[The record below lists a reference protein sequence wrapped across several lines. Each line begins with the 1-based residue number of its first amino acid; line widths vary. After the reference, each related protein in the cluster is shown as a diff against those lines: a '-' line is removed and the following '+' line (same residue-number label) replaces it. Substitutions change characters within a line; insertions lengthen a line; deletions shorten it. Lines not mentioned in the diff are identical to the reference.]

1 MKANGFGRLDFIV
14 RQRGRVILRIV
25 HFDPDGLWFKQ
36 DSAGNVTPISAEK
49 AIKLVRAWTE
59 HYRDAK
65 ASISG
70 GLIHYLQD
78 NNIMEA
84 ERLIQEL
91 KSQASVSLSGLVFV
105 GKKG

>member
-1 MKANGFGRLDFIV
+1 MKTNGYGRLDFIV
-14 RQRGRVILRIV
+14 RQRGREILRIV
-25 HFDPDGLWFKQ
+25 HFDSDGLWFKQ
-36 DSAGNVTPISAEK
+36 DSAGNVTPITEEK

-78 NNIMEA
+78 KNIIET
-84 ERLIQEL
+84 ERLMQEL
-91 KSQASVSLSGLVFV
+91 KNEKSVAISGLVFSR
-105 GKKG
+105 

>member
-1 MKANGFGRLDFIV
+1 MKTNGYGRLDFIV
-14 RQRGRVILRIV
+14 RQRGREILRIV
-25 HFDPDGLWFKQ
+25 HFDSNGLWFKQ
-36 DSAGNVTPISAEK
+36 DSAGNVTPITEEK

-78 NNIMEA
+78 KNIIET
-84 ERLIQEL
+84 ERLMQEL
-91 KSQASVSLSGLVFV
+91 KNEKSVAISGLVFF
-105 GKKG
+105 G

>member
-1 MKANGFGRLDFIV
+1 MKTKGFGRLDFIV

-25 HFDPDGLWFKQ
+25 HFDGLNLWFKQ
-36 DSAGNVTPISAEK
+36 DSAGNVTPITEEK

-70 GLIHYLQD
+70 GLIHYLKTEEIT
-78 NNIMEA
+78 NIEKRM
-84 ERLIQEL
+84 QEL
-91 KSQASVSLSGLVFV
+91 KNKAAVSLSGLVFC
-105 GKKG
+105 G

>member
-25 HFDPDGLWFKQ
+25 HFDSDGLWFKQ
-36 DSAGNVTPISAEK
+36 DSAGNVTAITEEK
-49 AIKLVRAWTE
+49 ALRLVNAWME
-59 HYRDAK
+59 HHEDAK

-78 NNIMEA
+78 KNIMET
-84 ERLIQEL
+84 ERLMQEL
-91 KSQASVSLSGLVFV
+91 KNEKSVAISGLVFC
-105 GKKG
+105 GR

>member
-1 MKANGFGRLDFIV
+1 MKTNSFGRLDFIV

-25 HFDPDGLWFKQ
+25 HFDGLNLWFKQ
-36 DSAGNVTPISAEK
+36 DSAGNVTPITEEK

-78 NNIMEA
+78 KNIIET
-84 ERLIQEL
+84 ERLMQEL
-91 KSQASVSLSGLVFV
+91 KNEKSVAISGLVFC
-105 GKKG
+105 G

>member
-25 HFDPDGLWFKQ
+25 HFDGLNLWFKQ
-36 DSAGNVTPISAEK
+36 DSAGNVTAITEEK
-49 AIKLVRAWTE
+49 AIKLARAWTE
-59 HYRDAK
+59 HHKDAK

-78 NNIMEA
+78 KNIIETEKRM
-84 ERLIQEL
+84 QEL
-91 KSQASVSLSGLVFV
+91 KNERNLAISGLVFC
-105 GKKG
+105 G

>member
-1 MKANGFGRLDFIV
+1 MKINGYGRLDFIV

-25 HFDPDGLWFKQ
+25 HFDGLNLWFKQ
-36 DSAGNVTPISAEK
+36 DSAGNVTPITEEK

-78 NNIMEA
+78 KNIIET
-84 ERLIQEL
+84 ERLMQEL
-91 KSQASVSLSGLVFV
+91 KNEKSVAISGLVFC
-105 GKKG
+105 G